1 MVYIKC
7 VYNKWTQYITTEFFN
22 EGDLE
27 KKENLPVDFLCD
39 RNNTNI
45 PKSQIGFINF
55 VVLPNFKLL
64 YSIFPQFKIYVDN
77 CENNIRIWN
86 EKLNEEK

>member
-22 EGDLE
+22 ESDLE
-27 KKENLPVDFLCD
+27 KKENLLINILCD

-45 PKSQIGFINF
+45 PKSQIGFI

-64 YSIFPQFKIYVDN
+64 YSIFP
-77 CENNIRIWN
+77 
-86 EKLNEEK
+86 